1 MPNMVFLLTHDFKPA
16 FRRTLRH
23 LDAHEGGRY
32 ETKVLMDDR
41 SQVPEDLNL
50 QKATILPCRRHPS
63 PFDPLG
69 QAHNFYLDLIAS
81 DTSMLGKYDY
91 FWIFE
96 NDAYFHGDVV
106 EFMETHDR
114 FDEDL
119 LVPEFGLRDPGWCWL
134 SSAKGISPQ
143 PKGVTAVAYRASSRF
158 MGAVLEWTSSGV
170 EAHMEVLLPHLC
182 HSKALSVSQFI
193 PDFVGCCNTFWSPF
207 VGLVEEDL
215 KNGTSRYVQ
224 RKLYHPVKS

>member
-16 FRRTLRH
+16 FRRTLRN
-23 LDAHEGGRY
+23 LDSHEGGRY
-32 ETKVLMDDR
+32 ETLVLMDDR
-41 SQVPEDLNL
+41 SEAPDDLNL
-50 QKATILPCRRHPS
+50 RRAKVVKCRRRPT

-81 DTSMLGKYDY
+81 DRSFLEGYGY

-106 EFMETHDR
+106 DFMEAHDG

-119 LVPEFGLRDPGWCWL
+119 LVPEFGLRDPNWCWL
-134 SSAKGISPQ
+134 SSAKGIKPQ
-143 PKGVTAVAYRASSRF
+143 PKGVTAVAYRASSRL
-158 MGAVLEWTSSGV
+158 MKAILERSSSGT

-182 HSKALSVSQFI
+182 LYGDMKASQFI
-193 PDFVGCCNTFWSPF
+193 PDLVGCCNTFRTP
-207 VGLVEEDL
+207 LMDLIEEDAR
-215 KNGTSRYVQ
+215 NGTSRYIQ